1 MKLLEERIRTHGK
14 IREGGVLKVDSF
26 LNHQMDVKLFQE
38 MGKEFLRLF
47 GNCGV
52 TKILT
57 IEASGIGIACVTAQF
72 FDCPVIFAKK
82 NKTRNIAG
90 DVYTSKVESFT
101 HGKVYDIIVS
111 KEFLHPEDR
120 VLLIDDFLANGSA
133 LQGLINLVQDA
144 GATLVGAGI
153 CVEKAFQPGGDLIRR
168 GGPCGRPP
176 GGRRKESEEKSGGGR
191 LRRMNRGLTVRR
203 GASGLLSY
211 TARPAAAGGGRPS
224 VMSG

>member
-1 MKLLEERIRTHGK
+1 MKLLEDRIRKDGK
-14 IREGGVLKVDSF
+14 IKGGDVLKVDSF
-26 LNHQMDVKLFQE
+26 LNHQMDVDLFNE
-38 MGKEFLRLF
+38 IGKEFQRLY
-47 GNCGV
+47 GDCGV

-111 KEFLHPEDR
+111 KEFLLPTDR

-133 LQGLINLVQDA
+133 LQGLINLVRDA

-153 CVEKAFQPGGDLIRR
+153 CVEKAFQPGGELIRSMGVR
-168 GGPCGRPP
+168 VESLARV
-176 GGRRKESEEKSGGGR
+176 KSMSEENGI
-191 LRRMNRGLTVRR
+191 TFC
-203 GASGLLSY
+203 
-211 TARPAAAGGGRPS
+211 
-224 VMSG
+224 